1 MRKGFKRYD
10 SIVLGLFGCL
20 VLILPL
26 LRIVQAQHI
35 DIFTLD
41 KFAQKEKP
49 PEAPETGSVKVE
61 DYYSYE
67 VPVEKDKIDKGEIL
81 RTDIDLVE
89 FTNEKDKAAYQWHQV
104 EVFDEKAVTQEHTRI
119 VGKLKCTRK
128 RKGVIYWAP
137 DGVKYVIWET
147 WSSWDCAKGE

>member
-10 SIVLGLFGCL
+10 IIVLGLLGCL

-41 KFAQKEKP
+41 KFAQKERP

-67 VPVEKDKIDKGEIL
+67 VPVEKDKIDKGEVL

-89 FTNEKDKAAYQWHQV
+89 FANEK
-104 EVFDEKAVTQEHTRI
+104 VFISVAGLQLIPDCVSRTVQSLSLLEPSNVQAV
-119 VGKLKCTRK
+119 G
-128 RKGVIYWAP
+128 
-137 DGVKYVIWET
+137 
-147 WSSWDCAKGE
+147 